1 MDIDHIYLMSYNYQ
15 KGSDGKLTSIFDK
28 EKNPKK
34 WHQNNIMDVLLT
46 LLKDV
51 ENSTH
56 SLYKSIDNDTTLAKD
71 IADQIPVTDS
81 DKHTAYNIGT
91 LREQVLRKQD
101 YITGKIGIAPF
112 ALNIT
117 NQVLTYLYGVKF
129 KDTKFTYATGILRF
143 DKLIDW
149 DGNYIQSWLGAFIN
163 GHVDIVKDPWVAKL
177 NANPFTYNTLN
188 LLLRSGFGDVSVW
201 FLCQPIIKDLAQA
214 TANAQSNFLLDETK
228 DKSVWKAKERAT
240 KQTLLKYFPKDI
252 LEASDFSIFTDPKQ
266 ADVRAR
272 AVNYIKINSK
282 ALQHIAT
289 HPGIE
294 QFTIDGIKYNTK
306 EVQQRV
312 YDAWITLEP
321 YARALGRLVQ
331 LTKIDTRKHGKTFIE
346 IRNYLYKYQDTF
358 FPRTKRDFEGS
369 IWDLNVI
376 QRFLKN
382 SWVDKKTREAIRLPF
397 EIMGDQTFEGNDTF
411 IDNVIR
417 MGYILTGGD
426 SASDDML
433 KKLSRHL
440 ITYIKSKYFV
450 GYAKDYLGMTD
461 EDLTAMFVGNRTM
474 ATRLNNF
481 IYASLYNDKYKRLAG
496 NRLLSQLAVAVNDKP
511 LFVDNKE
518 VQRPEFITVK
528 DNVNN
533 NKINSRDLRD
543 GWLDLLNDEDQYVR
557 RFARDLIVYAFLS
570 SGEFKGWNK
579 LLKYIPPQ
587 FIKGEIDQDY
597 QSFSDFIRESLQT
610 IPQNYP
616 EEVLDEIVSNNSDDF
631 NFVTRFDKDDIVA
644 HNEAALIVKPIDAE
658 TGDTIEELPPYVYI
672 KNEKQSSYCRDS
684 KALYKFVGTILHN
697 EQDYP
702 VYVRMRHSGYHNQNT
717 DIYQYGWKF
726 DYIENNPKILEGLDQ
741 STIVERAARY
751 LSYHPLLEKDF
762 FDFFKQFAHELYTE
776 DPQPPVVVTG
786 GTQDSYTLHSG
797 GAIGSDSYWGEVGA
811 RYYGVTSR
819 HYYTGERSEHNAPL
833 GNVEVSPKDY
843 EEGRIEAA
851 KAAAR
856 NWDYDKP
863 KMSDPRLIR
872 NWSQVKYADAIFAVG
887 HVVQPGERI
896 FPNIPNDER
905 VATNPSVTGGTG
917 YAVGMAI
924 LHNKPVYVFD
934 QDVEKWYT
942 WDDSVNN
949 FVETD
954 TPTLTRNFAGIG
966 TRGINEAGKQAI
978 RDVYN
983 NTFGESQ
990 PPQPP
995 TNPVT
1000 PPVQQLYVETASAV
1014 IERATL
1020 ESDKTILSNEELAV
1034 WNEAGVGDNP
1044 RILVATE
1051 HSDPAFHSEQIISVI
1066 EGKTKVKQSPEYV
1079 DITKEEYDSLPKNQ
1093 RWHNQATDKYFR
1105 IKERP
1110 QITGKDFA
1118 GLYIITKHDGLPL
1131 LNLLKTDIPKLIH
1144 FSITGLGST
1153 KWEPGSMKPDDL
1165 LDRIHDYIKQ
1175 GLDPNAVT
1183 VRIDPIVPGVTTPRM
1198 IEHIVQRASEMG
1210 IKRIRFSIMDT
1221 YGNTVRKMTALGYDF
1236 NNKYHW
1242 GEEEKLVKG
1251 RVIRVKKLLPND
1263 DVVNSI
1269 CDFMLK
1275 MKDKYGVTLG
1285 TCAENIHREGISNEG
1300 CLSVEGV
1307 NRMLGT
1313 SIEDKGT
1320 DNNKQ
1325 RLLCSCYGGKVD
1337 ALAYDDYCGTSCTY
1351 CYGKHENDAV
1361 HQYYNPDGI
1370 LKYGTYE
1377 DDMLIASRS
1386 FVLPNTGIPQN
1397 RNGFDIND
1405 ISDKTEAYGVQI
1417 DPELKD
1423 NFEDWQED
1431 NPNGIVAYRVPFKTY
1446 DTVENVRKGRIGNPF
1461 SEGNSRG
1468 PETVQYF
1475 YDWLV
1480 GGINPDPVKFP
1491 KATEEFR
1498 QAIVDKIKSTPKGS
1512 PILYYKELGRPS
1524 HATVIGYLIA
1534 NYGKDPR
1541 ETRLNILKE
1550 SAKPTKTTFTFK
1562 DGTTV
1567 DAPFEVNDEQEAAL
1581 NSMLDFVKS
1590 DETHMTLSGYA
1601 GTGKTSIVEIL
1612 ARKLNNDFIKVKFC
1626 ATTNTAAQIL
1636 TSKVRK
1642 AGYTAST
1649 VHSTF
1654 GVQVAIDESSDV
1666 YDASNRVQQEG
1677 KVEIANGS
1685 VIIIDESSMINE
1697 NIYNIINKA
1706 VSDNNAKVIYMGDP
1720 AQLPPVG
1727 ETKISIIFRNTTGKI
1742 VNLTK
1747 VERTGDN
1754 AILREATAIRNGE
1767 PLSKESS
1774 FNSEGKGV
1782 AFVQRGHKDI
1792 IKNIVETFAKKL
1804 SDNSNFFKILT
1815 YSNQSVSNYNIATRN
1830 ALEYTD
1836 PYPIEGEPIVGY
1848 QNWGYIGRGSTR
1860 KYQFM
1865 NSESYVVVRR
1875 DAVVDASCEGISLQV
1890 APVLLQN
1897 EFGYQVLVNV
1907 VDVKNN
1913 SKNKDAVRELC
1924 AKKQELWKQWRVTK
1938 NRFYIK
1944 QVQNIEKF
1952 LFVNDDVF
1960 DTNPDAGG
1968 HLPLLQPKVFDY
1980 GYAITVHKSQGSTY
1994 THVLIDDYNIVN
2006 TSGYHAKSAEQAK
2019 EYIQQLEYVAVSRAT
2034 DTATVLTT
2042 SVKKEDSPLNHTDLQ
2057 SSPANLSSQEVKIN
2071 IYAGSGE
2078 NVELSNFAHRPF
2090 IIKGSVIGAP
2100 NSNEDYKFDS
2110 VEHAF
2115 QAAKT
2120 MYSDAEDRDEW
2131 FDRIQ
2136 KAKTPAEARSLGKK
2150 IPELDAADWD
2160 RYSSEIMKDLIKLS
2174 FQQNP
2179 QALQKLLDTGGAT
2192 LTHVQDKGK
2201 WGKEFPRILMQ
2212 VRSELA
2218 SEQREEQ
2225 NNPISTP
2232 SSPIQIYSDGSDIK
2246 GTGAI
2251 GYGAV
2256 FKFKNN
2262 MYGLSGTETSE
2273 EVSKLKQMFPDA
2285 KFSNP
2290 TMEMLALATTLE
2302 HFANLGIA
2310 EHLEINQDYK
2320 GAVNYGKLWN
2330 YSEGSNQRE
2339 AKPWNAKEPYIKHL
2353 VERSENAIETIVNNG
2368 GSVKINWV
2376 KGHQS
2381 AGTEQARMND
2391 AADSYAKNRTNFNTI
2406 DDVYK
2411 QNNNVSYSDIC

>member
-1 MDIDHIYLMSYNYQ
+1 MDIDHVYLMSYNYQ

-34 WHQNNIMDVLLT
+34 WHQNNIMNVLLT

-117 NQVLTYLYGVKF
+117 NQVLTYLYGIKF
-129 KDTKFTYATGILRF
+129 KDTKFTNATGILRF

-240 KQTLLKYFPKDI
+240 KQTLFKYFPEG
-252 LEASDFSIFTDPKQ
+252 LLNSGNYFSIFTDPEQ
-266 ADVRAR
+266 WQIRSR
-272 AVNYIKINSK
+272 AVNYIKVNRK
-282 ALQHIAT
+282 ALQYIAT
-289 HPGIE
+289 HPGVE
-294 QFTIDGIKYNTK
+294 QFKIDGIEYNTK

-312 YDAWITLEP
+312 YEAWATLEP
-321 YARALGRLVQ
+321 YARALGRFVQ

-346 IRNYLYKYQDTF
+346 IRNYLYKYLDTF
-358 FPRTKRDFEGS
+358 FPKAKRDFEGS
-369 IWDLNVI
+369 IWDLNVV

-382 SWVDKKTREAIRLPF
+382 SWVDKKTRDAIRLPF
-397 EIMGDQTFEGNDTF
+397 DIMGDQTFEGNNTF

-417 MGYILTGGD
+417 MGYTLTGGD
-426 SASDDML
+426 NVSDDML

-450 GYAKDYLGMTD
+450 GYAKNYLEMTD

-481 IYASLYNDKYKRLAG
+481 IYATLYNDKYKRLAG

-587 FIKGEIDQDY
+587 FIKGEVDQDY

-610 IPQNYP
+610 IPQDYP

-741 STIVERAARY
+741 STIVDRANRY
-751 LSYHPLLEKDF
+751 LYYHPVLEKDF
-762 FDFFKQFAHELYTE
+762 FDFFKQFTHELYTE

-786 GTQDSYTLHSG
+786 ESKFYVSEAEFYSGAADGADKFWASEARALGIKVTDYTRDSWNSLSQEQKDKF
-797 GAIGSDSYWGEVGA
+797 S
-811 RYYGVTSR
+811 
-819 HYYTGERSEHNAPL
+819 SEYEDVAEQLVRPIIPL
-833 GNVEVSPKDY
+833 GGKGDVEVRRDMMQADS
-843 EEGRIEAA
+843 
-851 KAAAR
+851 
-856 NWDYDKP
+856 
-863 KMSDPRLIR
+863 
-872 NWSQVKYADAIFAVG
+872 ADAIFAIG
-887 HVVQPGERI
+887 NVVKSGQKG
-896 FPNIPNDER
+896 
-905 VATNPSVTGGTG
+905 AKYTNKSNHDVVDGGTG
-917 YAVGMAI
+917 YAVQRGI
-924 LHNKPVYVFD
+924 IRGIPVYVFD
-934 QDVEKWYT
+934 QSDNLWKI
-942 WDDSVNN
+942 WDSDANS
-949 FVETD
+949 FI
-954 TPTLTRNFAGIG
+954 PTSEPILTKNAAVIG
-966 TRGINEAGKQAI
+966 TRGINDDGKSAI
-978 RDVYN
+978 KEILKNSFN
-983 NTFGESQ
+983 NAITTAPEEI
-990 PPQPP
+990 
-995 TNPVT
+995 T

-1034 WNEAGVGDNP
+1034 WNKAGVGDNP
-1044 RILVATE
+1044 RILVASE

-1066 EGKTKVKQSPEYV
+1066 EGKTKVKQRDKYTE
-1079 DITKEEYDSLPKNQ
+1079 ITAEEYNSLPKDQ
-1093 RWHNQATDKYFR
+1093 RWYHQARNKYYKR
-1105 IKERP
+1105 EKMPE
-1110 QITGKDFA
+1110 ITGKDFA

-1183 VRIDPIVPGVTTPRM
+1183 VRIDPIIPGITTPRM
-1198 IEHIVQRASEMG
+1198 IEHIVKRASEMG

-1221 YGNTVRKMTALGYDF
+1221 YGNTVKKMTGLGYDF
-1236 NNKYHW
+1236 SSKYHYD
-1242 GEEEKLVKG
+1242 EKRHLV
-1251 RVIRVKKLLPND
+1251 PND

-1320 DNNKQ
+1320 ANNKQ

-1361 HQYYNPDGI
+1361 HQYYNPDGT
-1370 LKYGTYE
+1370 LKYGTVEDVMFTTTRRGLSPLVYE
-1377 DDMLIASRS
+1377 APIKHDNVDLKK
-1386 FVLPNTGIPQN
+1386 PY
-1397 RNGFDIND
+1397 
-1405 ISDKTEAYGVQI
+1405 EA
-1417 DPELKD
+1417 PL
-1423 NFEDWQED
+1423 
-1431 NPNGIVAYRVPFKTY
+1431 
-1446 DTVENVRKGRIGNPF
+1446 
-1461 SEGNSRG
+1461 S
-1468 PETVQYF
+1468 
-1475 YDWLV
+1475 
-1480 GGINPDPVKFP
+1480 
-1491 KATEEFR
+1491 
-1498 QAIVDKIKSTPKGS
+1498 
-1512 PILYYKELGRPS
+1512 
-1524 HATVIGYLIA
+1524 
-1534 NYGKDPR
+1534 
-1541 ETRLNILKE
+1541 ILKE

-1567 DAPFEVNDEQEAAL
+1567 DAPFEVNDEQAAAL
-1581 NSMLDFVKS
+1581 NDMLDFVNS
-1590 DETHMTLSGYA
+1590 YEVHMTLSGYA

-1612 ARKLNNDFIKVKFC
+1612 ARKLGNDNVRVKFC

-1636 TSKVRK
+1636 ASKVNK
-1642 AGYTAST
+1642 VGYTAST
-1649 VHSTF
+1649 VHSMF
-1654 GVQVAIDESSDV
+1654 GVQVAIDESNDV
-1666 YDASNRVQQEG
+1666 YDASNKVQLKG
-1677 KVEIANGS
+1677 ADNIGSGS

-1697 NIYNIINKA
+1697 NIYEIINKT
-1706 VSDNNAKVIYMGDP
+1706 VEDKSAKVIYMGDP

-1727 ETKISIIFRNTTGKI
+1727 ESKISIIFRNTDGKI
-1742 VNLTK
+1742 ANLTK

-1767 PLSKESS
+1767 PMSKESS

-1782 AFVQRGHKDI
+1782 AFIQRGHKDVVR
-1792 IKNIVETFAKKL
+1792 KIVEAFASRLKG
-1804 SDNSNFFKILT
+1804 NSNFFKIIT
-1815 YSNQSVSNYNIATRN
+1815 YSNQSVANYNTATRN
-1830 ALEYTD
+1830 ALGYTD
-1836 PYPIEGEPIVGY
+1836 PYPLDGEPIVGY
-1848 QNWGYIGRGSTR
+1848 ENWGYLGKSGER

-1865 NSESYVVVRR
+1865 NSESYVVVER
-1875 DAVVDASCEGISLQV
+1875 E
-1890 APVLLQN
+1890 APVTISYEDISVEAVPILLRN
-1897 EFGYQVLVNV
+1897 EFGHEVYVQV

-1913 SKNKDAVRELC
+1913 PKTKEAVRKLC
-1924 AKKQELWKQWRVTK
+1924 IEKKDLWKKFRTTG
-1938 NRFYIK
+1938 NRFYYK
-1944 QVQNIEKF
+1944 QIQKIEKF
-1952 LFVNDDVF
+1952 LFVNEDVL
-1960 DTNPDAGG
+1960 DTTPDRYG
-1968 HLPLLQPKVFDY
+1968 HFPLLQPKVFDY

-2006 TSGYHAKSAEQAK
+2006 TSGYHAKSAEQAE
-2019 EYIQQLEYVAVSRAT
+2019 EYIKQLEYVAISRAT
-2034 DTATVLTT
+2034 DTATIITT
-2042 SVKKEDSPLNHTDLQ
+2042 DVKKEDSPLNYTDLQ
-2057 SSPANLSSQEVKIN
+2057 SSPANLPGPEVKIN

-2078 NVELSNFAHRPF
+2078 
-2090 IIKGSVIGAP
+2090 
-2100 NSNEDYKFDS
+2100 
-2110 VEHAF
+2110 
-2115 QAAKT
+2115 
-2120 MYSDAEDRDEW
+2120 
-2131 FDRIQ
+2131 
-2136 KAKTPAEARSLGKK
+2136 
-2150 IPELDAADWD
+2150 
-2160 RYSSEIMKDLIKLS
+2160 
-2174 FQQNP
+2174 
-2179 QALQKLLDTGGAT
+2179 
-2192 LTHVQDKGK
+2192 
-2201 WGKEFPRILMQ
+2201 
-2212 VRSELA
+2212 

-2232 SSPIQIYSDGSDIK
+2232 STPIQIYSDGSDIK

-2256 FKFKNN
+2256 FKFGGN

-2273 EVSKLKQMFPDA
+2273 EVNKLKQIFPNA

-2290 TMEMLALATTLE
+2290 TMEMLALTATLE

-2339 AKPWNAKEPYIKHL
+2339 PKPWNAKEPYIKHL
-2353 VERSENAIETIVNNG
+2353 VERAENAIETIVNNG

-2376 KGHQS
+2376 KGHQTS
-2381 AGTEQARMND
+2381 GTEQARMND

-2406 DDVYK
+2406 NDVYK
-2411 QNNNVSYSDIC
+2411 QNNNVSYSDMC